1 VPVETRTLATKLPV
15 DLAETLVAVCKR
27 LGLQKS
33 LFVEEAIREKIE
45 DLLDA
50 EDLRDA
56 MKEATGFHAWEEVKA
71 EARKEGR
78 RSHTRSKSRAERD
91 ETT

>member
-1 VPVETRTLATKLPV
+1 VETRTLATKLPL
-15 DLAETLVAVCKR
+15 DLADTLDAVCKQ

-33 LFVEEAIREKIE
+33 LVVEEALREKIE

-50 EDLRDA
+50 EDLREA
-56 MKEATGFHAWEEVKA
+56 MNEATGFHAWEEVKA

-78 RSHTRSKSRAERD
+78 RSPTRSKSRAGRD
-91 ETT
+91 ATS

>member
-1 VPVETRTLATKLPV
+1 VETRTLATKLPL
-15 DLAETLVAVCKR
+15 DLADTLDAVCKQ

-33 LFVEEAIREKIE
+33 LVVEEALREKIE

-50 EDLRDA
+50 EDLREA

-78 RSHTRSKSRAERD
+78 RSPTRSKSRAGRD
-91 ETT
+91 ATS

>member
-1 VPVETRTLATKLPV
+1 VETRTLATKLPV
-15 DLAETLVAVCKR
+15 DLAETLDAVCKR
-27 LGLQKS
+27 LRLQKS

-56 MKEATGFHAWEEVKA
+56 MKEVTGFHAWEEVKA
-71 EARKEGR
+71 EARKEVR
-78 RSHTRSKSRAERD
+78 KSPTRSKSKAELD

>member
-1 VPVETRTLATKLPV
+1 VETRTLVTKLPV
-15 DLAETLVAVCKR
+15 DLVEILDTICKR
-27 LGLQKS
+27 LRLQKS

-56 MKEATGFHAWEEVKA
+56 MKEATRFHAWEEVKA

-78 RSHTRSKSRAERD
+78 RSPTRSKSRAERD

>member
-1 VPVETRTLATKLPV
+1 METRTLATKLQV
-15 DLAETLVAVCKR
+15 DLAETLDAVCKR
-27 LGLQKS
+27 LKLRKS
-33 LFVEEAIREKIE
+33 SVVEEALREKIE

-78 RSHTRSKSRAERD
+78 RSPTRSNSRAERD